1 MHEAA
6 NTALV
11 KQAYAAFGRGD
22 VQGILDTLDANVGWL
37 AVTGASPA
45 VPTSGVRR
53 GKAAVNEFFGVLA
66 KTFAFES
73 FEPREFVAQGDKV
86 VALGHYRAKA
96 VPTGRPFESDWV
108 MIFTIANGGKITH
121 FQEFTDVA
129 QLNAAFEAVAV

>member
-6 NTALV
+6 NTAVV

-22 VQGILDTLDANVGWL
+22 VQGILDVLDANIVWR
-37 AVTGASPA
+37 AVVGASA
-45 VPTSGVRR
+45 DVPTSGLRR
-53 GKAAVNEFFGVLA
+53 GKAAVNEFFGLVA
-66 KTFAFES
+66 ASMAFDS

-96 VPTGRPFESDWV
+96 VPTGRPFESDFV
-108 MIFTIANGGKITH
+108 MVFTLSNGKVTE